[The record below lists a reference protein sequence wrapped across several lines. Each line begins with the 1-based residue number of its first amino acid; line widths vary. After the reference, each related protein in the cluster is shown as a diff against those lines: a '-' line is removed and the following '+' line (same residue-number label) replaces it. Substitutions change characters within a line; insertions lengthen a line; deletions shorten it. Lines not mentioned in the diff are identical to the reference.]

1 MKYIR
6 RLLMYLSSRLFVLVL
21 IVSLCVV
28 SFYYAMNVTN
38 MQIILKDG
46 MAKRAQVV
54 MGMTDVSELSS
65 YFQSV
70 YLGSDPAIQTAL
82 NGESA
87 YRDYNIRGIDHRIEM
102 GFVWVWPWDE
112 TCRVQIVERI
122 PRIDGRIKGDRAEE
136 AVAVY
141 GQSAV
146 YPPAWQS
153 ARYSVTMVRESGQW
167 HIKALVM
174 QEILED

>member
-70 YLGSDPAIQTAL
+70 YL
-82 NGESA
+82 
-87 YRDYNIRGIDHRIEM
+87 
-102 GFVWVWPWDE
+102 
-112 TCRVQIVERI
+112 
-122 PRIDGRIKGDRAEE
+122 
-136 AVAVY
+136 
-141 GQSAV
+141 
-146 YPPAWQS
+146 
-153 ARYSVTMVRESGQW
+153 
-167 HIKALVM
+167 
-174 QEILED
+174 